1 MLGGAQFVEALDR
14 LGYPGASSLKASEFD
29 WLFECAPEN
38 LHFLRFVCRSLNQ
51 SNVIRVEEAQAFKE
65 LKESGKPLLD
75 EAALAELLKSDGSGG
90 NILRPSASSSVFASQ
105 EDIAL
110 EDLEADLQ
118 RLLKERDLKQQRYKR
133 LQNLATSRS
142 DVDLRLGSE
151 LESAVHN
158 LQAAKTSIG
167 AENAN
172 TNCLLQKLTDE
183 VKSLASYMPVEMDQ
197 NRKGQREHP
206 AALLSQ
212 LTLGPYLHQEELNT
226 KTLTAFT
233 QTHFFQGISDIVE
246 TSCSERFQ
254 VHDLSYCD
262 IEEES
267 NGSKD
272 RKREECVVER
282 RRTEMGRLQWAHVVA
297 QHQLMQATAEEKSLQ
312 AGLDWL
318 AGKGSHTKV
327 WKANTATCNA
337 HTQDARVFIPIFSL
351 CQNISMSSSLHV
363 HEVVSKKELQ
373 TTEDELEA
381 LLHGPVP
388 VALKKSARL
397 LNVPVVRGDLD
408 LQVARQDYYTK
419 RQNQVSCHSR
429 TCLGLNTRKEHTSG
443 ELIIFSS
450 FLPGPRLSPSPEG
463 LL

>member
-1 MLGGAQFVEALDR
+1 MLGGSQFVEALDR

-29 WLFECAPEN
+29 WLFDCAPEN

-51 SNVIRVEEAQAFKE
+51 SNVLRVEEALAYKE

-75 EAALAELLKSDGSGG
+75 EAALAELLKSDGSSG
-90 NILRPSASSSVFASQ
+90 NILGPSSLLSSSVFASE

-118 RLLKERDLKQQRYKR
+118 RLHKERDLKQQRYKR

-151 LESAVHN
+151 LESSVRK
-158 LQAAKTSIG
+158 LQEANASIG
-167 AENAN
+167 AKNAD

-183 VKSLASYMPVEMDQ
+183 VKNLASYMPAQIEQ
-197 NRKGQREHP
+197 NQKGEPKQP
-206 AALLSQ
+206 TALLSQ

-233 QTHFFQGISDIVE
+233 QKHFFQGISDIVE

-254 VHDLSYCD
+254 VHDLSSYD
-262 IEEES
+262 TEEEES

-272 RKREECVVER
+272 RKREHCAVEL
-282 RRTEMGRLQWAHVVA
+282 RRTEMARLQWAHVVA

-312 AGLDWL
+312 AGLNWL
-318 AGKGSHTKV
+318 AEKGSHTKV
-327 WKANTATCNA
+327 RKANTAMCKHAQYA
-337 HTQDARVFIPIFSL
+337 HVFIPIALL
-351 CQNISMSSSLHV
+351 CQNMSMSSSLHV
-363 HEVVSKKELQ
+363 CEAVSKKELQ
-373 TTEDELEA
+373 ATEAELEA
-381 LLHGPVP
+381 LIHGPVP
-388 VALKKSARL
+388 VALKESARL

-419 RQNQVSCHSR
+419 RQDQVSSPSR
-429 TCLGLNTRKEHTSG
+429 TCLGPNCSKSH
-443 ELIIFSS
+443 
-450 FLPGPRLSPSPEG
+450 
-463 LL
+463 

>member
-29 WLFECAPEN
+29 WLFDCAPEN

-51 SNVIRVEEAQAFKE
+51 SNVLRVEEAHAFKE
-65 LKESGKPLLD
+65 LKDSGKPLLD

-90 NILRPSASSSVFASQ
+90 NILGPSSLLSSSMFASE

-133 LQNLATSRS
+133 LQNLATARS

-151 LESAVHN
+151 LESAVRK
-158 LQAAKTSIG
+158 LQEANASIG
-167 AENAN
+167 AKNAE

-183 VKSLASYMPVEMDQ
+183 VKYLTSYMPAQIEQ
-197 NRKGQREHP
+197 RRKGEPKQP
-206 AALLSQ
+206 TTLLSQ
-212 LTLGPYLHQEELNT
+212 LALGPYLHQEELNT

-233 QTHFFQGISDIVE
+233 QKHFFQGISDIVE

-254 VHDLSYCD
+254 VHDLSSYSTE
-262 IEEES
+262 EEES

-272 RKREECVVER
+272 RKKEECVVEH
-282 RRTEMGRLQWAHVVA
+282 RRTEMARLQWAHVVA

-318 AGKGSHTKV
+318 AEKGSHTKV
-327 WKANTATCNA
+327 RKANTATCNA
-337 HTQDARVFIPIFSL
+337 RTTCTCIHTHLFTLPEHF
-351 CQNISMSSSLHV
+351 HV
-363 HEVVSKKELQ
+363 LVTPCSRGCVQERAP
-373 TTEDELEA
+373 DNGGRA
-381 LLHGPVP
+381 GG
-388 VALKKSARL
+388 SA
-397 LNVPVVRGDLD
+397 PW
-408 LQVARQDYYTK
+408 T
-419 RQNQVSCHSR
+419 S
-429 TCLGLNTRKEHTSG
+429 TR
-443 ELIIFSS
+443 
-450 FLPGPRLSPSPEG
+450 RPEG
-463 LL
+463 VSQAA